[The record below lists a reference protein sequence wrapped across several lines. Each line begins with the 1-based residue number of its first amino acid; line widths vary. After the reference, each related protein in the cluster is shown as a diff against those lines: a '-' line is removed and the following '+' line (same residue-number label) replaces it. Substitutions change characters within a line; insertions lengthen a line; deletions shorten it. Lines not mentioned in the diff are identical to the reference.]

1 MAIHG
6 SASRSFMSP
15 KQRASLRSV
24 KRAAWP
30 HHATLSVATSCN
42 AQHATC
48 TVQRAPCTTHHATF
62 ILRAECITVQSS
74 ERRIRLQ
81 LPERASALTR
91 SGWDVNPT
99 TVHRS
104 MTRVQATGTRS
115 PGADAAAVPAQ
126 MWKFQFQ
133 RARRYPPAVVLPR
146 GVKAE
151 DAAEAEPLQKL
162 ERPYVEREQHYAQ
175 PRLGLPRR
183 RTLTHACATTT
194 SIDGKRECARVRTT
208 TARLHPH
215 ANTAR

>member
-1 MAIHG
+1 M
-6 SASRSFMSP
+6 
-15 KQRASLRSV
+15 
-24 KRAAWP
+24 
-30 HHATLSVATSCN
+30 
-42 AQHATC
+42 
-48 TVQRAPCTTHHATF
+48 QRAPCTTHHATF
-62 ILRAECITVQSS
+62 ILRAECITVQSN

-81 LPERASALTR
+81 LPDRASALTR

-115 PGADAAAVPAQ
+115 PGADAAGLGFSERSRGADAAAVPAQMWPVSMSVCAVPAQ

-133 RARRYPPAVVLPR
+133 RARRYLPAVVLPR

-183 RTLTHACATTT
+183 RTLTHACATTA

>member
-1 MAIHG
+1 M
-6 SASRSFMSP
+6 
-15 KQRASLRSV
+15 
-24 KRAAWP
+24 
-30 HHATLSVATSCN
+30 
-42 AQHATC
+42 
-48 TVQRAPCTTHHATF
+48 QRAPCTTHHATF
-62 ILRAECITVQSS
+62 IIRAECITVQSN

-81 LPERASALTR
+81 LPDRASALTR

-104 MTRVQATGTRS
+104 MTRVQATGTQSPGADVAGLGFSERS
-115 PGADAAAVPAQ
+115 PGADVEVSGSACAVPEQMWPVSMSVCAVPAQ

-133 RARRYPPAVVLPR
+133 RARRYLPAVVLPR

-183 RTLTHACATTT
+183 RTLTHASATTA
-194 SIDGKRECARVRTT
+194 SIDGKRECVRVRTT

>member
-1 MAIHG
+1 M
-6 SASRSFMSP
+6 
-15 KQRASLRSV
+15 
-24 KRAAWP
+24 
-30 HHATLSVATSCN
+30 
-42 AQHATC
+42 
-48 TVQRAPCTTHHATF
+48 QRAPCTTHHATF
-62 ILRAECITVQSS
+62 IIRAECITVQSN

-81 LPERASALTR
+81 LPDRASALTR

-104 MTRVQATGTRS
+104 MTRVQATGTQSPGADVAGLGFSERS
-115 PGADAAAVPAQ
+115 PGADVEVSGSACAVPEQMWPVSMSVCAVPAQMWPVSMSVCAVPAQ

-133 RARRYPPAVVLPR
+133 RARRYLPAVVLPR

-183 RTLTHACATTT
+183 RTLTHACATTA